1 MTLPITVAAIFSWA
15 KILEMNTKRT
25 DLFIVK
31 LNQLL
36 YQFQNKISI
45 NANIFSLKC

>member
-36 YQFQNKISI
+36 YQFQI
-45 NANIFSLKC
+45 IFSMNENICALKC